1 MINAKIK
8 LEIMR
13 HANDV
18 YPNECCGLVTQKSR
32 VQKYHR
38 IDNVSKEPEK
48 HFEMDATQYAEI
60 EADDAEIIAIVHS
73 HTGEGATTIPSAHD
87 LCMCDETGVTWV
99 IVSIPEG
106 DMRFI
111 EPQSRPLIGRP
122 WSLGAYDCWGLV
134 MAWHKEQGV
143 ILNDFRKPYEWW
155 KPEYGENLYQ
165 DNYLKEGFVETG
177 EPPKRGDMIIM
188 QLQAPVWNHSGI
200 YLGNNQLLHHAFGK
214 LSRVDLYS
222 GWYQEHTTMICRHKD
237 LKNE

>member
-48 HFEMDATQYAEI
+48 HFEMDAEQYAEV
-60 EADDAEIIAIVHS
+60 EDGGADIIAIVHS

-87 LCMCDETGVTWV
+87 LCMCDETGVSWV

-106 DMRFI
+106 DMRII

-122 WSLGAYDCWGLV
+122 GRLELMIVGGLL
-134 MAWHKEQGV
+134 W
-143 ILNDFRKPYEWW
+143 P
-155 KPEYGENLYQ
+155 
-165 DNYLKEGFVETG
+165 
-177 EPPKRGDMIIM
+177 
-188 QLQAPVWNHSGI
+188 GI
-200 YLGNNQLLHHAFGK
+200 KSKA
-214 LSRVDLYS
+214 
-222 GWYQEHTTMICRHKD
+222 
-237 LKNE
+237 